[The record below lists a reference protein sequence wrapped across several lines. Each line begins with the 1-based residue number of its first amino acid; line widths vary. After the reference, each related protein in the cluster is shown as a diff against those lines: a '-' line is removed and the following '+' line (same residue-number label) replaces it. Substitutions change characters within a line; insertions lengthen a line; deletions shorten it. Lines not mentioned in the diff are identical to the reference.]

1 MTKQEKTTRRSES
14 RRQPF
19 GDQQSLPALLL
30 AFCPTHLSKTDFC
43 PIVTPFI
50 IGRSS
55 DCDLLIDDEQ
65 VSKHHACITRK
76 ADALRLE
83 DLDSTNGTY
92 VNGTRLATKL
102 PLSSPAVI
110 RIAQVV
116 LIFHSDAKLL
126 LEPPTSDSYD
136 MAGRF
141 HTRLL
146 LQEIREAALSNRH
159 ILLTG
164 PSGTGKELSAK
175 ALARIMGEPGTPLN
189 LVVHNSASFASET
202 EAKTALFGLKKG
214 VFTGVEARKG
224 LLEQA
229 DHGVLF
235 LDEVHNLSHSVQR
248 SLLRVAEEGETKR
261 IGDERS
267 RPVRVR
273 LVLSSNAPGPSFG
286 LAHDLLSRLR
296 VIRIPPLAERVA
308 DIPTIFNSLLQQSLT
323 RHEIEVESVFSSL
336 GADHYETLCVDGFA
350 QDNVRGLIDL
360 ADRISTKIRSGVQP
374 AQAVAAVFAQRF
386 VNGPL
391 VKRYQTDDRGG
402 ATNSHYQKNKERIIA
417 TYNACGGNISE
428 TMRRLN
434 SQSIRCSRPWLAR
447 FLKEWGVRD

>member
-1 MTKQEKTTRRSES
+1 MAKQTNTTRRADNRS
-14 RRQPF
+14 QPF
-19 GDQQSLPALLL
+19 GDQQSLAALLL

-43 PIVTPFI
+43 PIATPFT
-50 IGRSS
+50 IGRNS
-55 DCDLLIDDEQ
+55 DCDLMIEDEQ
-65 VSKHHACITRK
+65 VSKYHACIARK
-76 ADALRLE
+76 SEALRIE
-83 DLDSTNGTY
+83 DLNSTNGTY
-92 VNGTRLATKL
+92 VNGVRLSAKL

-116 LIFHSDAKLL
+116 LIFHNDARSLI
-126 LEPPTSDSYD
+126 EPPVSENYGI
-136 MAGRF
+136 AGRF
-141 HTRLL
+141 HTRRL

-175 ALARIMGEPGTPLN
+175 ALARIMGEPGVPLN
-189 LVVHNSASFASET
+189 LVVHNSASFASES

-235 LDEVHNLSHSVQR
+235 LDEVHNLPNTVQR
-248 SLLRVAEEGETKR
+248 SLLRVAEEGEMKR
-261 IGDERS
+261 IGEERR

-273 LVLSSNAPGPSFG
+273 LVLSSNMPGPLFG

-296 VIRIPPLAERVA
+296 VIQIPPLTERVA
-308 DIPTIFNSLLQQSLT
+308 DIPAIFDTLLHQSLMRQKIT
-323 RHEIEVESVFSSL
+323 VEPVMSSL
-336 GADHYETLCVDGFA
+336 GADHYETLCIDGFV

-374 AQAVAAVFAQRF
+374 AQAVADVFSQRF
-386 VNGPL
+386 ADSPL
-391 VKRYQTDDRGG
+391 ARRYQTEDRVG
-402 ATNSHYQKNKERIIA
+402 ATNSHYQNNKERIIA
-417 TYNACGGNISE
+417 TYNECGGNISE

-434 SQSIRCSRPWLAR
+434 SQSIRCSRPWLAK
-447 FLKEWGVRD
+447 FLQKWGVRD